1 MRGTVKRNK
10 ATPVTAK
17 RLGWLCLNF
26 TAPTDVGANGL
37 GLPTAVEAAGMSG
50 YNPDRGVRQDRRS
63 ASSVVAFME
72 AA

>member
-17 RLGWLCLNF
+17 RLGWLCLKL

-37 GLPTAVEAAGMSG
+37 LLPVDAGMSG
-50 YNPDRGVRQDRRS
+50 YNPNQGFRQDRRS
-63 ASSVVAFME
+63 ASSVVFNATE

>member
-17 RLGWLCLNF
+17 RLGWLCLKL

-37 GLPTAVEAAGMSG
+37 LLPVVAGLSG
-50 YNPDRGVRQDRRS
+50 YNPNQSFRQEGRS
-63 ASSVVAFME
+63 ASSVVAQ
-72 AA
+72 AKGAT